1 MLDLFRRKKSG
12 LKWILWIV
20 ILALSGGMLLLFVD
34 VPTGVGVTPG
44 NLDVA
49 VVAGNRVTVAEYQR
63 SFGRLYDVYSQNYR
77 LFSSDPTLL
86 NQLGLPKQA
95 LDGLINR
102 HAINYE
108 ATRLGLSVSPQE
120 TIDHIAANP
129 IFQENGKFIG
139 TEKYKLL
146 LQHSNLS
153 TVEYEQ
159 SIQMD
164 ILAQKLQ
171 NLLTDGIMP
180 TLEEAYQEFV
190 SRNQKVKL
198 HYLAVDPN
206 KIKSNQVNEEDLQAH
221 FSEHQ
226 NEYKIEEKRKIAVV
240 KISVKTSEVGIR
252 EEDIQ
257 MRMAS
262 LNESER
268 VRASHIMVAPKDLE
282 KDAAEKTALDP
293 DKEAQKRAGHI
304 LNLVRD
310 GADFAKLAKRYSDDP
325 GSKDRGG
332 DLGFF
337 ERGQMLPE
345 FEEVAFSLEPGEI
358 SDLVQTRFGYH
369 IVKVT
374 EAPKIDRR
382 EVAERQLRQAEAKVQ
397 ASNLATKIIY
407 QTKKEASLIDIAK
420 KYELEIKETSFF
432 SLGDIIPDLQVRSD
446 FNQQIFTLLDGQI
459 IDKPYESGEAYLVAQ
474 LREIQSA
481 QPMTFEEAKE
491 RVAESLQSTL
501 AEQQARE
508 QAFDLATTAR
518 QEKSIAKAARAHG
531 KKIVSTDFFKKG
543 DAIDSGLGPSDALHK
558 RAFQMHPGEISSVI
572 PISDTYIIFQ
582 LVEKS
587 SVDEKQFEQEKE
599 QIREELTNRQR
610 VEFFDNWLKNL
621 TDRLHEEERIQ
632 INQDVVDAVTGLG
645 GVIDHTGH
653 NH

>member
-20 ILALSGGMLLLFVD
+20 IFALSGGMLLLFVD

-44 NLDVA
+44 NLNVA

-63 SFGRLYDVYSQNYR
+63 AFGRLYDTYSQNYR
-77 LFSSDPTLL
+77 LFSRDPALL

-108 ATRLGLSVSPQE
+108 ATRLGLSVSSQE
-120 TIDHIAANP
+120 TVDHIATNP

-139 TEKYKLL
+139 TEKYKRL

-153 TVEYEQ
+153 TAEYEKSVQ
-159 SIQMD
+159 ID

-180 TLEEAYQEFV
+180 TFEETYQEFV

-198 HYLAVDPN
+198 HYLAIDPN
-206 KIKSNQVNEEDLQAH
+206 EIKSSQVAEEDLQAY
-221 FSEHQ
+221 FLEYQ
-226 NEYKIEEKRKIAVV
+226 NEYEIEEKRKIGVV

-262 LNESER
+262 LNELER
-268 VRASHIMVAPKDLE
+268 VRASHIMVAPRDPE
-282 KDAAEKTALDP
+282 KGSAEKIAFDP
-293 DKEAQKRAGHI
+293 DEDAKKRAGHI
-304 LNLVRD
+304 LNLVRG
-310 GADFAKLAKRYSDDP
+310 GANFAKLAKRYSDDP

-337 ERGQMLPE
+337 ERGQMLPA
-345 FEEVAFSLEPGEI
+345 FEKVAFSLEPGEI
-358 SDLVQTRFGYH
+358 SDLVRTGFGYH

-382 EVAERQLRQAEAKVQ
+382 EVAESQLRQAEAKVQ

-407 QTKKEASLIDIAK
+407 QTKKESGLIDIAK
-420 KYELEIKETSFF
+420 KYELEVKETPFF

-459 IDKPYESGEAYLVAQ
+459 IDKPYASGESYLVAE

-481 QPMTFEEAKE
+481 QPMTFEEAKGQ
-491 RVAESLQSTL
+491 VAEDLQSTL
-501 AEQQARE
+501 AEQQAKE
-508 QAFDLATTAR
+508 QAFNLVAAAR
-518 QEKSIAKAARAHG
+518 QEKSVAKAARAQG

-543 DAIDSGLGPSDALHK
+543 DAIDPALGPSDALHK
-558 RAFQMHPGEISSVI
+558 RAFPMRLGEISSVI
-572 PISDTYIIFQ
+572 PISDMYVIFQ
-582 LVEKS
+582 LMEKS

-599 QIREELTNRQR
+599 QIRKELTSKQR

-621 TDRLHEEERIQ
+621 TDRLYEEEQIQ
-632 INQDVVDAVTGLG
+632 INQDVVDAATGLG
-645 GVIDHTGH
+645 VVDHTGH